1 MVSCCNHRPHDK
13 NCKRQDGK
21 TFKLPRKFSKNQ
33 CKQPRGFTMKS
44 SCAPYKYCKQ
54 QRGGGKGKATS
65 CKGYGNAIA
74 ILNQN
79 KDNIS
84 GHVRFIPHKSGLHID
99 YDIKGLKDGEHGFH
113 IHEYGDLS
121 EGCTSACSH
130 FNPDKCDHGGLHSK
144 IRHAGDLGNIVSKD
158 KIAKGRLYA
167 RNLSTNP
174 KTKYNIVGRM
184 IIVHEDRDDLGKG
197 GDEESLKTGNAGK
210 RVACGV
216 IGLAS
221 KH

>member
-1 MVSCCNHRPHDK
+1 MTSCCNHTKRHK
-13 NCKRQDGK
+13 TCKRQDGK
-21 TFKLPRKFSKNQ
+21 IFSLPRKFSVKQ
-33 CKQPRGFTMKS
+33 CKHAKGFTMKS

-54 QRGGGKGKATS
+54 RGGSGNTS
-65 CKGYGNAIA
+65 CVSSGNAIA

-79 KDNIS
+79 KDNVT
-84 GHVRFIPHKSGLHID
+84 GLVRFIPHKKGLRIEYH
-99 YDIKGLKDGEHGFH
+99 IKGLENGEHGFH

-121 EGCTSACSH
+121 EGRTSACSH
-130 FNPDKCDHGGLHSK
+130 FNPDNTTHGGLHSK
-144 IRHAGDLGNIVSKD
+144 IRHAGDLGNIRSNNKV
-158 KIAKGRLYA
+158 AKGSFYA
-167 RNLSTNP
+167 SKLSLHPNS
-174 KTKYNIVGRM
+174 KYNILGRM

-221 KH
+221 NH

>member
-1 MVSCCNHRPHDK
+1 MLKYPFKIITKK
-13 NCKRQDGK
+13 NKLSNFQKTQKKKIHKMAVAVLIPNKNNITGTVLFKEKNNGLQIDYNIKNLSDGK
-21 TFKLPRKFSKNQ
+21 
-33 CKQPRGFTMKS
+33 
-44 SCAPYKYCKQ
+44 
-54 QRGGGKGKATS
+54 
-65 CKGYGNAIA
+65 
-74 ILNQN
+74 
-79 KDNIS
+79 
-84 GHVRFIPHKSGLHID
+84 
-99 YDIKGLKDGEHGFH
+99 HGFH
-113 IHEYGDLS
+113 IHKFGDLTDN
-121 EGCTSACSH
+121 CTSACSH
-130 FNPDKCDHGGLHSK
+130 FNPDNKTHGGLNSK

-167 RNLSTNP
+167 SKLSTNP
-174 KTKYNIVGRM
+174 KNKYNIVGRM

>member
-79 KDNIS
+79 KDN
-84 GHVRFIPHKSGLHID
+84 
-99 YDIKGLKDGEHGFH
+99 
-113 IHEYGDLS
+113 LS
-121 EGCTSACSH
+121 KV
-130 FNPDKCDHGGLHSK
+130 NV
-144 IRHAGDLGNIVSKD
+144 NIE
-158 KIAKGRLYA
+158 L
-167 RNLSTNP
+167 
-174 KTKYNIVGRM
+174 M
-184 IIVHEDRDDLGKG
+184 F
-197 GDEESLKTGNAGK
+197 
-210 RVACGV
+210 
-216 IGLAS
+216 
-221 KH
+221 